1 MLKNTI
7 AHRSLLWVVGL
18 ALLIRLISVAS
29 LPLRLADDTHSYI
42 DKGVEM
48 VTNTITLPINFG
60 PLYALLSGGTAV
72 TFGEQPALTLLRLLQ
87 AVLGALT
94 CGFVWR
100 MAYRLTRDPRVATI
114 AGLGIALNPIFIIE
128 NNALT
133 SETLF
138 IFLLAWGLSL
148 YVAAPGSP
156 RALAGVGGLLALAT
170 LTRAMLLLFP
180 LGLAVHLFLTCPWRR
195 AVRGTTVLLVIYGA
209 VLGTWTLYNVRH
221 FNRVIIGASG
231 MGDFLLMGA
240 VGYNGASAVDAAY
253 AQNNGGQVPTGE
265 QRNLVALNAVSS
277 SILSNPLGYVS
288 ARTRQLIDALLQPH
302 QTPYFPGESL
312 KALAANW
319 LSQDRSLSGL
329 VKLVSGDAFWPK
341 LSLYAAHYIAL
352 VFGALG
358 LFVTR
363 RQWKAFAPLSG
374 LLAYTLLLHFFLLA
388 LPRYLFPMMPALWVF
403 AAIALVWLWD
413 RLKTRGRLPHPVTP
427 PMSTSVPLRREGE
440 PEGSPARIDS
450 PLHKVESGRG

>member
-1 MLKNTI
+1 MLKFTVP
-7 AHRSLLWVVGL
+7 HRSLLWVVGL
-18 ALLIRLISVAS
+18 ALLIRLISVAA
-29 LPLRLADDTHSYI
+29 LPLKLADDTHSYL

-60 PLYALLSGGTAV
+60 PLYALLSGGTVAAL
-72 TFGEQPALTLLRLLQ
+72 GEQPALTLLRLLQ

-100 MAYRLTRDPRVATI
+100 MAYHLSRDPRVATV

-148 YVAAPGSP
+148 YAAAPGSL

-180 LGLAVHLFLTCPWRR
+180 LGLAVHLFLTWPWRR
-195 AVRGTTVLLVIYGA
+195 AVRGAAVLLVIYAA

-265 QRNLVALNAVSS
+265 QRNQVALNAVGS
-277 SILSNPLGYVS
+277 SILANPLGYVS
-288 ARTRQLIDALLQPH
+288 GRARQLLDALLQPH

-319 LSQDRSLSGL
+319 LNQDRSLSGL
-329 VKLVSGDAFWPK
+329 AKLVSGDAFWPK
-341 LSLYAAHYIAL
+341 LSLYVAHYVAL
-352 VFGALG
+352 IFGTLG
-358 LFVTR
+358 LLLTR
-363 RQWKAFAPLSG
+363 WQWKSFAPLSG
-374 LLAYTLLLHFFLLA
+374 LIAYTLLLHFFLLA

-403 AAIALVWLWD
+403 AAVGLVWVWN
-413 RLKTRGRLPHPVTP
+413 RLAVRRRLPHPLTP
-427 PMSTSVPLRREGE
+427 SPTGEGE
-440 PEGSPARIDS
+440 PSSTAQG
-450 PLHKVESGRG
+450 H